1 MKRSSVSLFGMFFLA
16 LLFIATTAK
25 AENPLIGSWA
35 FNVNQ
40 APWEYSRGK
49 VVFDLGKEDEL
60 SGKIIFAS
68 GIEVAINKIT
78 QEKDKVVFDI
88 FVEGTPVKTI
98 VTLKD
103 DNITGFVET
112 YEGNMPFSAKREVPE
127 E

>member
-1 MKRSSVSLFGMFFLA
+1 MFFLT
-16 LLFIATTAK
+16 LLFIATSAK
-25 AENPLIGSWA
+25 AENTLIGTWA

-49 VVFDLGKEDEL
+49 VIFDLDKENEL

-68 GIEVAINKIT
+68 GIEVAIDKIT
-78 QEKDKVVFDI
+78 QEKDKVVFEVY
-88 FVEGTPVKTI
+88 VEGTPVKTI